1 VSGRL
6 LVADVVISCCCTG
19 ARKFLVKKNQV
30 SKFSTSSSVIVKIG
44 TKMAFSQPLSNVSDQ
59 IFLAINERSAR
70 KLWRIIKTYE
80 TSKVLASL
88 VTFNQEGNTPV
99 QLAICKRHFD
109 VIDALLRPLKEST
122 CNEHYIPLCLF
133 VIFQVLMVK
142 NIPIVEKM
150 EYLVG
155 TTNNNNISWME
166 FVSDSVNS
174 SSITRLEKIA
184 ALELIGVAPL

>member
-1 VSGRL
+1 
-6 LVADVVISCCCTG
+6 
-19 ARKFLVKKNQV
+19 
-30 SKFSTSSSVIVKIG
+30 
-44 TKMAFSQPLSNVSDQ
+44 MAFSQPLLNVSDQ

-99 QLAICKRHFD
+99 QLAICKRHFN
-109 VIDALLRPLKEST
+109 VIDALLWPLKEST
-122 CNEHYIPLCLF
+122 CNEPLCLF

-174 SSITRLEKIA
+174 SSITRLEKIV
-184 ALELIGVAPL
+184 ALELIGVAFVTLNTIPNIVGCQRGLCWPDHLQHYHRCSFSWFHSKGLWRYGSI

>member
-1 VSGRL
+1 
-6 LVADVVISCCCTG
+6 
-19 ARKFLVKKNQV
+19 
-30 SKFSTSSSVIVKIG
+30 
-44 TKMAFSQPLSNVSDQ
+44 MAFSQPLLNVSDQ

-99 QLAICKRHFD
+99 QLAICKRHFN

-174 SSITRLEKIA
+174 SSITRLEKIV
-184 ALELIGVAPL
+184 ALELIGVAFVTLNTYSQYFGLSART